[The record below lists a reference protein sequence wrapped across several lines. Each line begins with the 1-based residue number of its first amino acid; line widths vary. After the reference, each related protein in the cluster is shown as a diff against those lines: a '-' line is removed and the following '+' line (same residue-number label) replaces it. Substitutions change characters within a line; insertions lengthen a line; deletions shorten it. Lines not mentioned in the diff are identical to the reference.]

1 MKKKIIIGVV
11 IAFATIAGC
20 SNQET
25 KVVKENENFSTHE
38 DYKSWVTNKSFSIQ
52 TEDGVMQFIGEDDS
66 FLLISEVFRVEIE
79 NTYTWLIWVNDKE
92 NRNKMI
98 GGKVQINGISEKEKG
113 NEIFLAEGEIQAVS
127 QGELQVP
134 DSDKVV
140 KLVANMKPLREGKWK
155 LKPYL
160 HEKLLGTTVVTVLGK

>member
-1 MKKKIIIGVV
+1 MKKKIIIGLV

-38 DYKSWVTNKSFSIQ
+38 DYKSWVTNESFSIQ

-79 NTYTWLIWVNDKE
+79 NTYTCSLIKKID
-92 NRNKMI
+92 
-98 GGKVQINGISEKEKG
+98 
-113 NEIFLAEGEIQAVS
+113 
-127 QGELQVP
+127 
-134 DSDKVV
+134 
-140 KLVANMKPLREGKWK
+140 
-155 LKPYL
+155 
-160 HEKLLGTTVVTVLGK
+160 H